1 MTAPVLF
8 RNVRLL
14 ALESADGLSTSTDL
28 LTEGGRIAS
37 IGEATPLPAGARVIE
52 GNGNWNA
59 PTEVVHQLG

>member
-52 GNGNWNA
+52 GNGNWS
-59 PTEVVHQLG
+59 